1 MPYNRAGALSY
12 ASRFWDRVCHDG
24 RVGSNW
30 KEELRAIKRQQ
41 HKAALFASSPALT
54 LLSEVTYPT
63 GQQEDDCTHFISCCI
78 GFSGNAQIPG
88 GGGLQIG
95 QPYGGNP
102 FGFDNPDGLIFDLVP
117 KNLAVKLG
125 PPAFLTVSDPS
136 TATAIGTQLTA
147 GDLLA
152 YADSSLAYQHMAII
166 VEILSAS
173 TAGAPPSVM
182 IAYHTHPRAVKQ
194 LFTVV
199 GWPNVRLIK
208 IR

>member
-30 KEELRAIKRQQ
+30 KEELRAM
-41 HKAALFASSPALT
+41 
-54 LLSEVTYPT
+54 
-63 GQQEDDCTHFISCCI
+63 
-78 GFSGNAQIPG
+78 
-88 GGGLQIG
+88 QIG